1 MSTEFFPESNSSQ
14 FTPIEGE
21 AFSEFMKLA
30 EQQVASEDPL
40 QQEKALEII
49 RKNAFTM
56 LSLCRKNSGEDEE
69 RDDNGIGLTNLH
81 VADVQ
86 SGKTMAMCALIAL
99 AYDNN
104 FSLVT
109 VLTGTKNILKEQSSD
124 RIKEYLNKIDPN
136 NRKFQIISVA
146 SMHTPEHLSGVIK
159 SIGRRR
165 KYTNPKMLVFTSLKE
180 TKNILK
186 LTRLFESE
194 NICKMDIN
202 SIMLDDEADQAS
214 LNTKAASFGRS
225 SSTYSAILQLRS
237 AHSKYHTFFQITAT
251 AQALFCIPEDDPL
264 SPEFVSLSERN
275 DNYIGISTYFG
286 SRQSRDL
293 HVKVIDESDLPSVE
307 SEDFPESLNEAIEY
321 FILAVSILRY
331 FGEEKQLSM
340 LCHPDSLQATHEN
353 YRVMISN
360 KVACLQRLLSDEA
373 SETILFEQLLEHYDE
388 ALKAIPSELRPTRD
402 ALKKYIGQTLEDP
415 INIACINTRNQVNDL
430 DSFWQQQNH
439 ILIGGASIE
448 RGFTVKGIL
457 VTYLCRTTGK
467 NSDTIQQRARFCGY
481 KSHNHLLLSRLWLD
495 QENIDFFTNY
505 IVTETSIR
513 AGLKANIDKRKP
525 FLKAGFSMTLYQGYR
540 PTRINVHSELN
551 TYKLS
556 GWFTPQLSQFN
567 SPENHESNTRM
578 LTGVITD
585 LGASLIRDEKT
596 WRCFRSDALTIYDL
610 KKLLKNFK
618 CVFDDMPRLSLIKSV
633 IDSFDQYFL
642 DQDKILTCLLCN
654 AKVPENESYLH
665 YLQSGNSNTNP
676 DFLVYNRE
684 FKLKERPVEGDH
696 FDCSTYRINLQR
708 GRDKSDQSQV
718 NYLSDIDMHDPN
730 RVTMHINIV
739 NYSINERSFGK
750 YGDNEQGRRLS
761 NLCYRGQT
769 AVMHVKLPGISRWTA
784 FRQ

>member
-1 MSTEFFPESNSSQ
+1 MHFF
-14 FTPIEGE
+14 EG
-21 AFSEFMKLA
+21 S
-30 EQQVASEDPL
+30 
-40 QQEKALEII
+40 
-49 RKNAFTM
+49 
-56 LSLCRKNSGEDEE
+56 
-69 RDDNGIGLTNLH
+69 
-81 VADVQ
+81 VAD
-86 SGKTMAMCALIAL
+86 
-99 AYDNN
+99 N
-104 FSLVT
+104 F
-109 VLTGTKNILKEQSSD
+109 
-124 RIKEYLNKIDPN
+124 
-136 NRKFQIISVA
+136 
-146 SMHTPEHLSGVIK
+146 
-159 SIGRRR
+159 
-165 KYTNPKMLVFTSLKE
+165 
-180 TKNILK
+180 
-186 LTRLFESE
+186 RLYNGQMRDSE
-194 NICKMDIN
+194 M
-202 SIMLDDEADQAS
+202 E
-214 LNTKAASFGRS
+214 
-225 SSTYSAILQLRS
+225 
-237 AHSKYHTFFQITAT
+237 
-251 AQALFCIPEDDPL
+251 
-264 SPEFVSLSERN
+264 
-275 DNYIGISTYFG
+275 
-286 SRQSRDL
+286 
-293 HVKVIDESDLPSVE
+293 
-307 SEDFPESLNEAIEY
+307 
-321 FILAVSILRY
+321 
-331 FGEEKQLSM
+331 
-340 LCHPDSLQATHEN
+340 
-353 YRVMISN
+353 
-360 KVACLQRLLSDEA
+360 
-373 SETILFEQLLEHYDE
+373 
-388 ALKAIPSELRPTRD
+388 
-402 ALKKYIGQTLEDP
+402 
-415 INIACINTRNQVNDL
+415 
-430 DSFWQQQNH
+430 
-439 ILIGGASIE
+439 
-448 RGFTVKGIL
+448 
-457 VTYLCRTTGK
+457 
-467 NSDTIQQRARFCGY
+467 
-481 KSHNHLLLSRLWLD
+481 
-495 QENIDFFTNY
+495 ENIDFFTNY

-684 FKLKERPVEGDH
+684 FKLNERPVEGDH
-696 FDCSTYRINLQR
+696 FDCSKYRINLQR

-761 NLCYRGQT
+761 NLCYRAQT